1 MTDLA
6 IVHCRQL
13 VTLAGPPGAR
23 SGAAMRSL
31 AIIADGAL
39 RIRGGRIAA
48 VGPCAEIERSLSED
62 TEIVD
67 AGGRIVLPGFIDA
80 HTHPVFAGSRAAE
93 FERRVEGAT
102 YAAIAASGGGIGT
115 TVRQTREA
123 SAATLLA
130 AARRYQDWFLSGGT
144 TTIEAKSGY
153 GLSLY
158 AEIKTPNAIRQ
169 LKPHGGLRY
178 VPTFWAPTKSPANIA
193 DASATTS
200 I

>member
-48 VGPCAEIERSLSED
+48 VGPGAEIERSLSED
-62 TEIVD
+62 TAIVD

-102 YAAIAASGGGIGT
+102 YAAIAASGGSIGT

-123 SAATLLA
+123 SAATLPAAGRRARRARGVEAPAHPGAAACGGGVGATVRQSGEPWASPLPA
-130 AARRYQDWFLSGGT
+130 AARRY
-144 TTIEAKSGY
+144 
-153 GLSLY
+153 
-158 AEIKTPNAIRQ
+158 
-169 LKPHGGLRY
+169 
-178 VPTFWAPTKSPANIA
+178 
-193 DASATTS
+193 
-200 I
+200 

>member
-48 VGPCAEIERSLSED
+48 VGPRAEIERSLSED
-62 TEIVD
+62 TALVH
-67 AGGRIVLPGFIDA
+67 AGRRAVLPGLLDA
-80 HTHPVFAGSRAAE
+80 HTLPVFAGSRAAE
-93 FERRVEGAT
+93 FEPRVDAAT
-102 YAAIAASGGGIGT
+102 YAAIAASGGGIGA

-123 SAATLLA
+123 SAATPLA
-130 AARRYQDWFLSGGT
+130 PARR
-144 TTIEAKSGY
+144 
-153 GLSLY
+153 
-158 AEIKTPNAIRQ
+158 P
-169 LKPHGGLRY
+169 P
-178 VPTFWAPTKSPANIA
+178 
-193 DASATTS
+193 
-200 I
+200 